1 MTFGSMPQQA
11 RSKIDPQMDAR
22 SLDYLK
28 QRRPAETVEPLL
40 RALSAELQVQVP
52 EGQLRALAYLA
63 GRRFG
68 AQQSIGEIR
77 TLVEFEAFAN
87 ETLGR
92 LDWGWMRIEESAD
105 AVDIL
110 HGCAPLQHW
119 FGDGAN
125 VWAPGFFEGMYAE
138 WMRQLGAGERL
149 DVRQIV
155 GGSGTADVMRFRL
168 AHESSFAQ

>member
-1 MTFGSMPQQA
+1 MPEEA
-11 RSKIDPQMDAR
+11 RSQMDLR

-28 QRRPAETVEPLL
+28 QRRPSETVEPLL
-40 RALSAELQVQVP
+40 RALSAELATQVP

-68 AQQSIGEIR
+68 TQQSIGEIR

-87 ETLGR
+87 DVLGR
-92 LDWGWMRIEESAD
+92 LDWGWMSIEEGTG

-110 HGCAPLQHW
+110 HGCAPLQRW
-119 FGDGAN
+119 FGDGG
-125 VWAPGFFEGMYAE
+125 VPWAPGFFEGMYAE

-149 DVRQIV
+149 DVRQIL
-155 GGSGTADVMRFRL
+155 GGTGSAEVMRFRL
-168 AHESSFAQ
+168 AHESSFGQ